1 MYFCIN
7 FNFFFLP
14 WLNRIYN
21 DNSTLNVAVWNVS
34 KYGVFTGPY
43 FNAFG
48 PEKTLRI
55 WILFTQCVANRSTFR
70 GQYSLRNN
78 RTLPCEWRAF
88 GEYRNKFS
96 FMLPYIFYDLFKV
109 EPKWIFVALVVLVLI
124 TDNLDQI
131 FQYTRESSFLEYPN
145 RYPIWVTHLSPSV
158 FSWTVSILV

>member
-1 MYFCIN
+1 MLLCEMCPNTEFLLVRILTHSDQKKHSVFGYFSRN
-7 FNFFFLP
+7 
-14 WLNRIYN
+14 
-21 DNSTLNVAVWNVS
+21 
-34 KYGVFTGPY
+34 
-43 FNAFG
+43 
-48 PEKTLRI
+48 
-55 WILFTQCVANRSTFR
+55 VANRSTFR
-70 GQYSLRNN
+70 DQYSLRNN
-78 RTLPCEWRAF
+78 RALPCGWRAF

-145 RYPIWVTHLSPSV
+145 RYPIWVTHLRPSV